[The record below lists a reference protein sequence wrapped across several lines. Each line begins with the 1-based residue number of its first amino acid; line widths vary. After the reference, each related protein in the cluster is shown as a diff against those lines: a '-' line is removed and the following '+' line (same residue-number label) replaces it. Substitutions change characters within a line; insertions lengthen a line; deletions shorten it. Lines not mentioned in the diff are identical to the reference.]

1 MGQMS
6 YGSIA
11 QEPDGRILADV
22 DTIGRCNLWIFSSHE
37 RGSHGFVLC
46 VAVATL

>member
-11 QEPDGRILADV
+11 QEPDDRILV
-22 DTIGRCNLWIFSSHE
+22 NVVTISCRNLWIFSSHE

-46 VAVATL
+46 VAAATL